1 MKQKVAQIL
10 ELQKVRLLKYI
21 LVSQSTFSALLETN
35 GCPNQ
40 IKLDNICVEKRRCLE
55 DLMDTAVH
63 SLLNW
68 KVYLEPSKKQEKKEP
83 YTSQLK
89 QSSRFSPC
97 IFRRMPWLACLH
109 SIIVTAVPPIRV
121 RPIFLHLSV

>member
-68 KVYLEPSKKQEKKEP
+68 KVYLEPSKKQKKRSRILP
-83 YTSQLK
+83 NSNSRRDSPHV
-89 QSSRFSPC
+89 SSEE
-97 IFRRMPWLACLH
+97 CLG
-109 SIIVTAVPPIRV
+109 
-121 RPIFLHLSV
+121 